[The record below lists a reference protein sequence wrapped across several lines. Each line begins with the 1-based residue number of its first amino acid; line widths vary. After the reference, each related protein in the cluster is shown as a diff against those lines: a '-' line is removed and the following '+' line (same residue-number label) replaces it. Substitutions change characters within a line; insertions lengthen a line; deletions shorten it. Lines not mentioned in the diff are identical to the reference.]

1 MTNLEREYF
10 STFTLERLKALY
22 RVLSNKKANFSSPVY
37 AGYDVELVYNGLS
50 YVIRKWLRPGGK
62 VIEIKINKR
71 KVRNAI
77 KEREEQCSQ
86 AIPF

>member
-10 STFTLERLKALY
+10 NTFTLERLKAFY
-22 RVLSNKKANFSSPVY
+22 RVLSNKKAKFSTE
-37 AGYDVELVYNGLS
+37 YDWYSDSIVYNGTS
-50 YVIRKWLRPGGK
+50 YVTRKWMRPGGK

-77 KEREEQCSQ
+77 KEREKLLEK
-86 AIPF
+86 

>member
-10 STFTLERLKALY
+10 NTFTLERLKAFY
-22 RVLSNKKANFSSPVY
+22 RVLSNKKANFSTEFDW
-37 AGYDVELVYNGLS
+37 ANDCIKHNGCS
-50 YVIRKWLRPGGK
+50 YVTRKWLRPGGK

-77 KEREEQCSQ
+77 KEREKLLEK
-86 AIPF
+86 